1 MMHIQSDRS
10 HNLQWFAMSLVLAVA
25 LEEYSAFVIRFFF
38 FFWLLA
44 STPPPNRILLD
55 F

>member
-1 MMHIQSDRS
+1 MHIQSDRS

-38 FFWLLA
+38 FWLLA
-44 STPPPNRILLD
+44 STPPPPNRILLD